1 MRMIVHDFKVKL
13 GEHISM
19 TKFPANM
26 HRDDDVKTYI
36 LHFIAQQWHEK
47 IVSAAI
53 DVEDIFSGAKSKGKT
68 DYATLT
74 SRKLNT
80 LSITASDSP
89 MSLYQLSADD
99 DIFQDFSFLKYP
111 SKATILTM

>member
-36 LHFIAQQWHEK
+36 LHFIAQQ
-47 IVSAAI
+47 
-53 DVEDIFSGAKSKGKT
+53 
-68 DYATLT
+68 
-74 SRKLNT
+74 
-80 LSITASDSP
+80 
-89 MSLYQLSADD
+89 
-99 DIFQDFSFLKYP
+99 
-111 SKATILTM
+111 